1 MMAQNAQPSMAGTV
15 ARRRPL
21 LPASS
26 GVPLLRSRSTTGR
39 GHACG
44 GDIFV
49 LAASNFTYG
58 LVTPVLAYLM
68 SCMGAFI
75 GLRCTTRA
83 FAYAGAARVR
93 WLSLAAIAIGTTGIW
108 LMHFIAMLGYTVN
121 GRTIHYD
128 VLVTIASLLIAVVV
142 VFAGLLIV
150 GFGRP
155 TIPFLLLGGVVTGL
169 GVVSMHYTGMA
180 AIHLNSAGLSYAPVL
195 VGASVVIGIVAATAA
210 LWAALRLRGLW
221 STLGAALIMG
231 VAVCG
236 MHYTGMAAMTMKHM
250 TGAFASASGPTA
262 QSFVLPLIIGVGV
275 VSIIMSAVLVFSPT
289 DAEIREDQDLMARIS
304 AASARLSTD
313 QPPAAPSPSPRWGGG
328 TWTGN
333 GSPARPYL
341 TSNGS
346 SGGAARGPDKPGDDD
361 GSLFRRHAG
370 LSAGPAARAADSR
383 RG

>member
-1 MMAQNAQPSMAGTV
+1 
-15 ARRRPL
+15 
-21 LPASS
+21 
-26 GVPLLRSRSTTGR
+26 
-39 GHACG
+39 
-44 GDIFV
+44 V

-93 WLSLAAIAIGTTGIW
+93 WLGLAAIAIGTTGIW
-108 LMHFIAMLGYTVN
+108 LMHFIAMLGYTVH

-128 VLVTIASLLIAVVV
+128 VIITIASLLIAVAV

-150 GFGRP
+150 GFGRS
-155 TIPFLLLGGVVTGL
+155 TTPFLLLGGVVTGL

-180 AIHLNSAGLSYAPVL
+180 AIHLNDAGISYAPAL

-236 MHYTGMAAMTMKHM
+236 MHYTGMAAMTMQHM
-250 TGAFASASGPTA
+250 TGAFVSASGPTA

-289 DAEIREDQDLMARIS
+289 DAEIREDQELMARIS
-304 AASARLSTD
+304 AASARLSSYD
-313 QPPAAPSPSPRWGGG
+313 APPAAPSLSPRWGGG

-333 GSPARPYL
+333 GSPARPHL

-346 SGGAARGPDKPGDDD
+346 SGRPARGPDEPGDDD
-361 GSLFRRHAG
+361 GSVFRRHVG
-370 LSAGPAARAADSR
+370 LSARPAGRAVASR
-383 RG
+383 RA